1 MASSK
6 KPYLGI
12 REIARLAGVSTATVS
27 RVINTPEATAPAT
40 REKVLKIIEEYNYV
54 PNQAAKNLFAGTSN
68 AIAIFVQDMRN
79 PYYVALVSEMNRI
92 CLANG
97 YMLII
102 CDTGD
107 DLETE
112 KKYHEYC
119 QSIRCSGI
127 FYTSGTI
134 REPSN
139 IPSNSIPLVL
149 FDREPFP
156 EHDCYCLLNN
166 HEEAIRILVD
176 HLYKLGHRKIGFIG
190 GPERLLSSRERHAG
204 FRRRMQHYGL
214 EMPEEYFTAGEFD
227 EQTGVD
233 AFDYFYS
240 LADAPTAIVAAND
253 QLARGFVGRALSI
266 GLRIPEE
273 FSICGVDAVDI
284 IHAYPPIT
292 SIRQDPRAVAEA
304 AFHFITHTDT
314 IPAPQE
320 KIMDVSLFIGTTT
333 CRCRD

>member
-1 MASSK
+1 MDSSK

-40 REKVLKIIEEYNYV
+40 REKVLKVIEAYNYV
-54 PNQAAKNLFAGTSN
+54 PNQAAKNLFSGTSN

-79 PYYVALVSEMNRI
+79 PYYVGLIYELNRI
-92 CLANG
+92 CLENG

-102 CDTGD
+102 CDTG
-107 DLETE
+107 ENIEAE

-127 FYTSGTI
+127 LYTSGTI
-134 REPSN
+134 QELSN
-139 IPSNSIPLVL
+139 IPSNSIPLIL

-156 EHDCYCLLNN
+156 GHDCYCLWNN
-166 HEEAIRILVD
+166 HEEATRILVD

-190 GPERLLSSRERHAG
+190 GPERLMASRERHAG
-204 FRRRMQHYGL
+204 FIRRMQHYNL
-214 EMPEEYFTAGEFD
+214 PLPKEYFTFGEFD

-253 QLARGFVGRALSI
+253 QLARGFIGRALSI
-266 GLRIPEE
+266 GVRIPEE

-284 IHAYPPIT
+284 IHSYPPIT
-292 SIRQDPRAVAEA
+292 SIRQDSKAIAEA
-304 AFHFITHTDT
+304 AFYYITHSD
-314 IPAPQE
+314 IVPAPQE

-333 CRCRD
+333 CRCRN